1 MKKKLLI
8 LLVFLIFPVMVNA
21 TDQNSQVY
29 FGNNQGTCT
38 SSSFQDKTINTD
50 GDVYFSHC
58 MEAVCSNRKYTIYYY
73 NDNKVK
79 CTNGNSSPYSEIK
92 KSACNSLNTRV
103 CNNNE
108 KTYCSMIVYYDC
120 GRLSNGDSFTTTTTT
135 KKTTRVTNYTNTT
148 NTTTQKIE
156 SNTYLSSISLSSGNI
171 NFSKEVYEYDIE
183 VESTV
188 KSINVTAVPEDNSS
202 TIKIE
207 GNNDIIN
214 GSVIKITVTGTDG
227 KESIYTIKVT
237 KKEEEK
243 KLSNNARLKSLKIR
257 NHEFGFNS
265 KINDYSIIIESNE
278 YELDIYEV
286 VAEDE
291 NATVK
296 VNNNSNL
303 TNDSVVSIV
312 VTAEDGKTINT
323 YNLNIR
329 VKKKSNLIKYLF
341 IIILIL
347 AIIAGIYYLYKKIV
361 ASKSGDKYEYE

>member
-1 MKKKLLI
+1 MWIAGKLE
-8 LLVFLIFPVMVNA
+8 LV
-21 TDQNSQVY
+21 
-29 FGNNQGTCT
+29 G
-38 SSSFQDKTINTD
+38 
-50 GDVYFSHC
+50 
-58 MEAVCSNRKYTIYYY
+58 
-73 NDNKVK
+73 
-79 CTNGNSSPYSEIK
+79 GNSLRFLRSWGELENNILSEDF
-92 KSACNSLNTRV
+92 A
-103 CNNNE
+103 
-108 KTYCSMIVYYDC
+108 
-120 GRLSNGDSFTTTTTT
+120 LSNTL
-135 KKTTRVTNYTNTT
+135 R
-148 NTTTQKIE
+148 
-156 SNTYLSSISLSSGNI
+156 
-171 NFSKEVYEYDIE
+171 EVYEYDIE

-265 KINDYSIIIESNE
+265 KITDYSIIIESNE